1 VHAWYP
7 GRPSGGVASKRRRR
21 PCPDPEFA
29 PIGSPEPIGARREIA
44 WRSGGPQKPLSDPVI
59 FRTRQQRRR
68 RRLSPPRGSS
78 CLLAQLLGRY
88 APSDG
93 LTDRGRLA
101 GTDDDRV
108 GAMAD
113 PERQTVPSAVLVRRQ
128 RGLELGPKLPVPYLE
143 GDQ

>member
-1 VHAWYP
+1 MKLR
-7 GRPSGGVASKRRRR
+7 GDRGSRRN
-21 PCPDPEFA
+21 
-29 PIGSPEPIGARREIA
+29 
-44 WRSGGPQKPLSDPVI
+44 RSAIKSF

-68 RRLSPPRGSS
+68 RRLSPPRGQ
-78 CLLAQLLGRY
+78 QLPIGTALGRY

-93 LTDRGRLA
+93 LTDGGRLA

-113 PERQTVPSAVLVRRQ
+113 PERQTIPTAVLVRRQ

-143 GDQ
+143 GHQ